1 MRISGIVERIH
12 RVKSTRPAALT
23 NPGEQDRC
31 GAHEG
36 ADFYD
41 DAIRRKGLH
50 NCDHF
55 VDFFAAEPTINRE
68 RCLSEL
74 LDAGMI
80 GLSRNWVKRHHETTV
95 GLSMTRSTIGRRSPD
110 ASISL
115 LYLR

>member
-1 MRISGIVERIH
+1 M
-12 RVKSTRPAALT
+12 KSTRPAALT
-23 NPGEQDRC
+23 NAGEQDRC

-68 RCLSEL
+68 RRLSEL
-74 LDAGMI
+74 LDAGVI
-80 GLSRNWVKRHHETTV
+80 GLSRNWVRRHDETTV
-95 GLSMTRSTIGRRSPD
+95 GLSMTRSTVDRRGPG
-110 ASISL
+110 ASTSR